1 MITEIQVCDECGN
14 IGFCKCGKNA
24 KGVMKAL
31 SDVSKLP
38 EAVLFDFSMTCK
50 YYQPEERGRMIEG
63 DTESAVR
70 CASCKY
76 MGRAHTFVNP
86 PMGSL
91 ICERT
96 GTEIDLG
103 DSCNYGERV

>member
-1 MITEIQVCDECGN
+1 MITKIQVCDECGN

-31 SDVSKLP
+31 LDVSMMP

-50 YYQPEERGRMIEG
+50 HFQKKGSERMIVG

-76 MGRAHTFVNP
+76 MGRARSLANP
-86 PMGSL
+86 EFESL

-96 GTEIDLG
+96 GAEIDLS